1 MGLLDEL
8 KKLTKP
14 YSGEEYDD
22 FDDEFSDEPAENPMP
37 QEQGQRRYSHP
48 AERRG
53 PQPDYENS
61 RDYESGRRSYD
72 SGRGRESFRSYD
84 SGRAYENNRNPDP
97 RGHDSRSTPIPQRRD
112 KVVNLNPAN
121 QMQMVILTPER
132 FDSAVGIADHLKD
145 RRPVLLNLERA
156 DKDTMRR
163 IVDFVAGVSCALD
176 AKVSKASSNTYMI
189 TPYNVDVMGDTVDEL
204 ENASYYT
211 NNSLY

>member
-22 FDDEFSDEPAENPMP
+22 FEDEFSDEPAETPMP
-37 QEQGQRRYSHP
+37 QEQGQRRYSYP
-48 AERRG
+48 ADRRG
-53 PQPDYENS
+53 SYSDQSGSRGYENNS
-61 RDYESGRRSYD
+61 RGYD
-72 SGRGRESFRSYD
+72 SGRSYESSRTPDPRSYD
-84 SGRAYENNRNPDP
+84 NRT
-97 RGHDSRSTPIPQRRD
+97 TPIPQRRD

-156 DKDTMRR
+156 DKDTVRR

-189 TPYNVDVMGDTVDEL
+189 TPYNVDVMGDAVDEL
-204 ENASYYT
+204 ENASYY

>member
-22 FDDEFSDEPAENPMP
+22 FDDEFSDEPAENPVP
-37 QEQGQRRYSHP
+37 QEQGQRRYPYP
-48 AERRG
+48 ADRRG
-53 PQPDYENS
+53 TQPEYE
-61 RDYESGRRSYD
+61 RGYEGGGRGYD
-72 SGRGRESFRSYD
+72 SGRGRENSRNYD
-84 SGRAYENNRNPDP
+84 SGRSYENSRNPDP
-97 RGHDSRSTPIPQRRD
+97 RSYDNRSTPIPQRRD

-132 FDSAVGIADHLKD
+132 FDSAVVIADHLKD

-156 DKDTMRR
+156 NDETLRR

-176 AKVSKASSNTYMI
+176 AKVSKASSKTYMI
-189 TPYNVDVMGDTVDEL
+189 TPYNVNVMGAVDEL
-204 ENASYYT
+204 ENAGYYANDY

>member
-22 FDDEFSDEPAENPMP
+22 FDDEFSDEPAETPMP
-37 QEQGQRRYSHP
+37 QEQGQRRYSYT

-53 PQPDYENS
+53 PQQPEYERGYEGNNRNYDSGRS
-61 RDYESGRRSYD
+61 REYSRSYESGRNYESSRS
-72 SGRGRESFRSYD
+72 
-84 SGRAYENNRNPDP
+84 PDP
-97 RGHDSRSTPIPQRRD
+97 RGYDSRSTPIPQRRD

-156 DKDTMRR
+156 DKDTVRR

-189 TPYNVDVMGDTVDEL
+189 TPYNVDVMGDAVDEL
-204 ENASYYT
+204 ENASYYS